1 MSWHYEYVNFHNRKA
16 EELLTIWSLFV
27 QNKTGKPVG
36 GPGLGIPMTKE
47 IFFEYVYYVE
57 ASNN

>member
-1 MSWHYEYVNFHNRKA
+1 MSWHYGYVNFHNRKA
-16 EELLTIWSLFV
+16 VELLTIWSLFV

-47 IFFEYVYYVE
+47 IFFEYVYYVG
-57 ASNN
+57 A